1 MKLNKYIDHTK
12 LGPTVTLE
20 DIKKLLDEAK
30 NMTLECL
37 CGPYLCKIC

>member
-20 DIKKLLDEAK
+20 DIKNFLMKQ
-30 NMTLECL
+30 
-37 CGPYLCKIC
+37 KI